1 MDWFDSFAFLYKRPP
16 LFIIRQ
22 ENFISD
28 MSLLLKILNIDF
40 KVQELVDSDP
50 KKTHK
55 NNYLGTD
62 PLSEL
67 AIKNLKRWYLRDNF
81 FIRFAQTG

>member
-1 MDWFDSFAFLYKRPP
+1 MDWFDSFAFLYKKPP

-28 MSLLLKILNIDF
+28 MNLFLKILNIDF

-62 PLSEL
+62 LLSEL
-67 AIKNLKRWYLRDNF
+67 AIKNLKKWYLRDNF
-81 FIRFAQTG
+81 FIRFA